1 LEKREILAVQLLEKI
16 TRRNSIGRFAIVSA
30 IPFFLLAIDFFF
42 SPIWIDTHVVRF
54 DTGLNDL
61 FQNNIVYLGIFRGND
76 VFVSLDDIR
85 DPEYLVNLE
94 GRPTA
99 LVVSVFVSPD
109 DKAVPGAL
117 VSAVRSR
124 LQHISPDDQIRL
136 KNISEQLRGSNEGR
150 AVDFPLHIPSSKQA
164 EFPVDALLVITL
176 PYSSEAKDAL
186 REGIRRAML
195 LAETKSVLNVIIPCI
210 GIKWRNS
217 KGATDTSLPVFFN
230 TLFNAIP
237 VTSHRHRLYLS
248 LYKSW
253 PTFEL
258 QDVISA
264 LDSSWQSTPVEEAGT
279 FPIHHRDTR
288 LVELFLLPC
297 LISCGMLARLTV
309 RNVLIIVIAFLSIG
323 VGAKTAIDLITTGQ
337 SPQLKLIIQLVY
349 LTALY
354 VGFPFIVKW
363 NPKDIFEEPIEVDC

>member
-1 LEKREILAVQLLEKI
+1 MQFLERI

-30 IPFFLLAIDFFF
+30 IPLLLLAIDFFF
-42 SPIWIDTHVVRF
+42 SPIWIDTHIVRF

-61 FQNNIVYLGIFRGND
+61 FQYNSVYLGIFRGND

-109 DKAVPGAL
+109 DEAIPGAL
-117 VSAVRSR
+117 VTAVRSR
-124 LQHISPDDQIRL
+124 LQEISPEDQMRL

-150 AVDFPLHIPSSKQA
+150 AVDFPLHIPPSKQA
-164 EFPVDALLVITL
+164 EFPIDTLLVITL
-176 PYSSEAKDAL
+176 PYGSRAKDAL
-186 REGIRRAML
+186 RAGIRRAIF
-195 LAETKSVLNVIIPCI
+195 LAESRSILNVIIPCI
-210 GIKWRNS
+210 GIKWQNS
-217 KGATDTSLPVFFN
+217 KGAMDTSLPAFFD
-230 TLFNAIP
+230 TLFSAIP
-237 VTSHRHRLYLS
+237 ATSHPHRLYLS

-264 LDSSWQSTPVEEAGT
+264 LDSAWQSTPAEEAET

-309 RNVLIIVIAFLSIG
+309 RNKLYLYCAF
-323 VGAKTAIDLITTGQ
+323 
-337 SPQLKLIIQLVY
+337 
-349 LTALY
+349 
-354 VGFPFIVKW
+354 
-363 NPKDIFEEPIEVDC
+363 